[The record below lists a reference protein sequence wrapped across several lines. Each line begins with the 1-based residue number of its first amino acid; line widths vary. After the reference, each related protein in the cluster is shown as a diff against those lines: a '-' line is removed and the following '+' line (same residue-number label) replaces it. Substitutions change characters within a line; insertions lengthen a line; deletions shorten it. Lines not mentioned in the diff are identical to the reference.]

1 MKDVSNQRKKPTVDS
16 AGIDTYI
23 STMRELSET
32 LNMILEMATS
42 STNKIDKECDQFR
55 DLCILLGQ
63 QWRQSELK
71 QRPPKLHLVEAHLL
85 LDMQKF
91 RNLSNFDE
99 GGIERLH
106 HWWKVKARLLNP
118 IRLWASQ
125 VKAILKRKTV
135 ETSLGVLGSIQTM
148 LDATG
153 RVMGPAVQKRQK
165 LEKEKKME
173 VFQEGV
179 ITKLEKK

>member
-32 LNMILEMATS
+32 LNMILQMATS

-135 ETSLGVLGSIQTM
+135 ETTLGVGGSIQKM
-148 LDATG
+148 WDATR
-153 RVMGPAVQKRQK
+153 RVMGPAVQKRRK
-165 LEKEKKME
+165 
-173 VFQEGV
+173 
-179 ITKLEKK
+179 

>member
-63 QWRQSELK
+63 QWRKSELK

-106 HWWKVKARLLNP
+106 RWWKVNARLFNP
-118 IRLWASQ
+118 IRLWAFQ

-135 ETSLGVLGSIQTM
+135 ETTLGVG
-148 LDATG
+148 G
-153 RVMGPAVQKRQK
+153 
-165 LEKEKKME
+165 
-173 VFQEGV
+173 
-179 ITKLEKK
+179 

>member
-32 LNMILEMATS
+32 LNMILQMATS

-63 QWRQSELK
+63 QWRKSELK

-85 LDMQKF
+85 RVMRKF
-91 RNLSNFDE
+91 RNLYFDE

-135 ETSLGVLGSIQTM
+135 ETTLGVLGSIQKM
-148 LDATG
+148 WDATR
-153 RVMGPAVQKRQK
+153 RVRGPAVQKRQK
-165 LEKEKKME
+165 
-173 VFQEGV
+173 
-179 ITKLEKK
+179 